1 MKKTLILLVTT
12 FLYFNVILNGQTPQ
26 DSSKHLTIENTQNSK
41 ADLAKLLQENTKYPI
56 EALKNKIQGDVILSF
71 NIDKNGKMNNF
82 KVISSPSEILTTS
95 SLISFD
101 HAENKWSPSPIN
113 ETPVNKD
120 HIIVFRYRFYLNTQP
135 IDYKEKAKKYMEKQK
150 YDIALKTYNTA
161 ISENRFDYE
170 LYELRSK
177 LNEILGDDEST
188 EIDSQQSDRIKNEIT
203 AIVNIVAFGKTQVE
217 KRVERKSTITTV
229 PYN

>member
-1 MKKTLILLVTT
+1 
-12 FLYFNVILNGQTPQ
+12 
-26 DSSKHLTIENTQNSK
+26 
-41 ADLAKLLQENTKYPI
+41 
-56 EALKNKIQGDVILSF
+56 
-71 NIDKNGKMNNF
+71 
-82 KVISSPSEILTTS
+82 
-95 SLISFD
+95 
-101 HAENKWSPSPIN
+101 
-113 ETPVNKD
+113 PVNKD

-150 YDIALKTYNTA
+150 YDKALKTYNTA

-177 LNEILGDDEST
+177 LNEIFGDT
-188 EIDSQQSDRIKNEIT
+188 ENAKIDSQQSDRIKNEIT
-203 AIVNIVAFGKTQVE
+203 AVVDIIAFGKTQVE